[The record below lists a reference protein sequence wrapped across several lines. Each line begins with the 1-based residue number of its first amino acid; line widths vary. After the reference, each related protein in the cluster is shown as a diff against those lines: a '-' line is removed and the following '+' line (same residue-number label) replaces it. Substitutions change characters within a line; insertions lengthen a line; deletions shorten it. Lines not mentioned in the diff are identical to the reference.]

1 MARGDQIYVM
11 RQLAGI
17 PGFYEHH
24 GIDCGNGM
32 VIHYSKVGSE
42 PEIRC
47 TTYESFARG
56 NSVYHKPQA
65 LTFVSEVVVRRAES
79 RLGERKYDL
88 FFNNCEHFANWC
100 ANDRSE
106 SQQLA
111 VLGLRP
117 DWLKRPELKALI
129 QRTAQE
135 RSPQSAIAVFRQA
148 LGDIA
153 VAYDGL
159 RRQQQNAQED
169 VDAWRRVALM
179 ALERQREDL
188 ARAALHRKINAQKR
202 LQTLTNQLED
212 LIELRL
218 DLERNRDRAQQS
230 LNL

>member
-1 MARGDQIYVM
+1 M
-11 RQLAGI
+11 
-17 PGFYEHH
+17 
-24 GIDCGNGM
+24 
-32 VIHYSKVGSE
+32 
-42 PEIRC
+42 
-47 TTYESFARG
+47 
-56 NSVYHKPQA
+56 
-65 LTFVSEVVVRRAES
+65 
-79 RLGERKYDL
+79 
-88 FFNNCEHFANWC
+88 
-100 ANDRSE
+100 
-106 SQQLA
+106 
-111 VLGLRP
+111 
-117 DWLKRPELKALI
+117 
-129 QRTAQE
+129 
-135 RSPQSAIAVFRQA
+135 FRQA